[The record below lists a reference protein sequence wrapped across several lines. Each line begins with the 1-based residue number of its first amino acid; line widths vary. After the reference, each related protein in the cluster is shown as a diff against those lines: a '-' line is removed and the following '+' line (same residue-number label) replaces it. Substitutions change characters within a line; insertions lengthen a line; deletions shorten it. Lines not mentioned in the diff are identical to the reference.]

1 MLVSRKNLTLIH
13 FVAGEVAPGLN
24 IAKPVHE
31 SVERCPP
38 ASTTRILL
46 EPFSK
51 SGIQGFALGLGHQSS
66 LLDQRFVGTQSH
78 VFHTKTVYTNLVQL
92 TTFSVSVGPN

>member
-1 MLVSRKNLTLIH
+1 MFVSRKNLTLIH

-24 IAKPVHE
+24 IAKSVHE

-38 ASTTRILL
+38 ASTTCILL
-46 EPFSK
+46 EPLSK

-78 VFHTKTVYTNLVQL
+78 VFHTKIVYTDLVRL
-92 TTFSVSVGPN
+92 AIPSVGPN